1 MTTFGIAVALVLA
14 QTAPA
19 PAPAAA
25 PAGASTLAATPERA
39 STLTLEDAL
48 REAQAKNQDL
58 KVARARLDQSR
69 ELGNQAWSFQLPQVT
84 ASGSFTHNNFS
95 DVTLPAGAFGAGSPP
110 VLLTKQDQLAAQ
122 IQGTLPLVAPQT
134 WYGIGAARAGE
145 RVAAENVEGTRRDVL
160 FGAAQ
165 AYYGAANF
173 RQVVRVQERQLA
185 IALDREKDA
194 RVRYDVGTTTK
205 VSLLRAEIDR
215 ARAEQDLKRA
225 QNAYAGAKEALAAL
239 LDRRQVDFE
248 VDIPGAPKLPDPA
261 SMEGAALHDRPDVRA
276 AQEQITVAQRNRDG
290 VMARYLPVLAAFGRY
305 QYTNA
310 AGFTGDTTTWAI
322 GLQASWNIFDGLLR
336 ESELREN
343 EARIREAEA
352 SRSSTE
358 IKARSEVRQARL
370 DLDSAVAN
378 REKAKEQTDLAR
390 ENQRLVDVN
399 FKAGA
404 ATYLEVSDAN
414 ATLLSAELSAVSE
427 ALNADLSA
435 LRLLKAAGAFDPR

>member
-1 MTTFGIAVALVLA
+1 
-14 QTAPA
+14 
-19 PAPAAA
+19 
-25 PAGASTLAATPERA
+25 
-39 STLTLEDAL
+39 
-48 REAQAKNQDL
+48 
-58 KVARARLDQSR
+58 
-69 ELGNQAWSFQLPQVT
+69 
-84 ASGSFTHNNFS
+84 
-95 DVTLPAGAFGAGSPP
+95 
-110 VLLTKQDQLAAQ
+110 
-122 IQGTLPLVAPQT
+122 
-134 WYGIGAARAGE
+134 
-145 RVAAENVEGTRRDVL
+145 
-160 FGAAQ
+160 
-165 AYYGAANF
+165 
-173 RQVVRVQERQLA
+173 
-185 IALDREKDA
+185 
-194 RVRYDVGTTTK
+194 VGTTPK

-225 QNAYAGAKEALAAL
+225 QNAYASAKEALAAL
-239 LDRRQVDFE
+239 LDRRQADFE

-290 VMARYLPVLAAFGRY
+290 VIARYLPVLAAFGRY

-358 IKARSEVRQARL
+358 IRARTEVRQARL

-427 ALNADLSA
+427 ALNADLAA